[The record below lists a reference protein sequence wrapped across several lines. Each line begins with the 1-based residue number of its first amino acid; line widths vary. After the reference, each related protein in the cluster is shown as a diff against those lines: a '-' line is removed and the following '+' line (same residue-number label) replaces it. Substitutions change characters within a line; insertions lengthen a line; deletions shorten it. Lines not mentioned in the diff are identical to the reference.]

1 MTIQVLKRRF
11 DELLVQLDV
20 IEKTTWRDANGSDY
34 VDNELYVGWRVKVHN
49 LLSQAC
55 GRESEH
61 YRQFV
66 QIEESSS
73 YRPYTNHDKLKLLK
87 AVFLAA
93 KEDYEG
99 GYLRSIRSLVHA
111 ELFDDELEQARELLA
126 SKYAV
131 AAAVVA
137 RVVLETTLR
146 TMCVNN
152 GIPIRTPEGKSV
164 KLDKMN
170 ADLAKAGVYNVLTQ
184 KQVTWLADIGNKAAH
199 GEAEGFKDADVTDM
213 IAQVERFVRDH
224 T

>member
-1 MTIQVLKRRF
+1 VTVQALKRRF
-11 DELLVQLDV
+11 HELNARLDEVESTRTVAKSGHEEVNTGLLG
-20 IEKTTWRDANGSDY
+20 A
-34 VDNELYVGWRVKVHN
+34 WRVNAAN
-49 LLSQAC
+49 LIKQAC
-55 GRESEH
+55 GAESVH
-61 YRQFV
+61 YEEWQEV
-66 QIEESSS
+66 QKSPNMSS
-73 YRPYTNHDKLKLLK
+73 YRNMVRLK

-93 KEDYEG
+93 KDDYEG

-126 SKYAV
+126 SGYTV

-146 TMCVNN
+146 TLCVNN
-152 GIPIRTPEGKSV
+152 GIPVRTPDGKSV

-170 ADLAKAGVYNVLTQ
+170 ADLSKAGVYNVLVQ
-184 KQVTWLADIGNKAAH
+184 KQVTWLADIGHKAAH
-199 GEAEGFKDADVTDM
+199 GDVGGFKDADVGDM

>member
-1 MTIQVLKRRF
+1 MKR
-11 DELLVQLDV
+11 
-20 IEKTTWRDANGSDY
+20 
-34 VDNELYVGWRVKVHN
+34 
-49 LLSQAC
+49 
-55 GRESEH
+55 
-61 YRQFV
+61 
-66 QIEESSS
+66 
-73 YRPYTNHDKLKLLK
+73 LK

-93 KEDYEG
+93 QEDYEG

-111 ELFDDELEQARELLA
+111 ELFDDELEQARELFA

-146 TMCVNN
+146 TLCVNN
-152 GIPIRTPEGKSV
+152 GIPIRTSDGKSV

-170 ADLAKAGVYNVLTQ
+170 ADLAKAGVYNVLAQ

-199 GEAEGFKDADVTDM
+199 GETEGFKDADVADM
-213 IAQVERFVRDH
+213 ITEVERFVRDH

>member
-1 MTIQVLKRRF
+1 LSDTV
-11 DELLVQLDV
+11 DVHLLL
-20 IEKTTWRDANGSDY
+20 
-34 VDNELYVGWRVKVHN
+34 GWRVKARN
-49 LLSQAC
+49 LLRQAC
-55 GRESEH
+55 SAESEH
-61 YRQFV
+61 YKEFQHL
-66 QIEESSS
+66 EEALFYSN
-73 YRPYTNHDKLKLLK
+73 YNFMLRLK

-99 GYLRSIRSLVHA
+99 GYLKSVRSLVHA
-111 ELFDDELEQARELLA
+111 ELFDEELEQARELLA
-126 SKYAV
+126 SGYTV

-146 TMCVNN
+146 TLCVNN
-152 GIPIRTPEGKSV
+152 GIPVRTPDGKSV

-170 ADLAKAGVYNVLTQ
+170 ADLSKAGVYNVLVQ

-199 GEAEGFKDADVTDM
+199 GDVGGFKDADVGDM